1 MRPGSQGGGKPKKE
15 PGAPGAGMGAAQED
29 GPRERRGQGGIQ
41 GLPERLST
49 VCTWDVSCRWEQV

>member
-29 GPRERRGQGGIQ
+29 GPPERRGQGGVQ
-41 GLPERLST
+41 GRLST
-49 VCTWDVSCRWEQV
+49 VCTWDVSRRWEQV